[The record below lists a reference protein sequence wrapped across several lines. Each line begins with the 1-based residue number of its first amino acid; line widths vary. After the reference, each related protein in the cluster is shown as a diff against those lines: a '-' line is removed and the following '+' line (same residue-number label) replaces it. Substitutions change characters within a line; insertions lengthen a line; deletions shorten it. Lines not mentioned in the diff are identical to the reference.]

1 MELILLV
8 LILAGLGAV
17 ALVAGRRSKE
27 RELSRREEEVA
38 PVRKLA
44 FEDITAFGE
53 DLQEL
58 DLEMS
63 GHELD
68 AGANAD
74 YQRALDAYESAKL
87 AGDSITQ
94 PDDIR
99 HITEIIEDGRYAVAC
114 VRARVAGDSLPT
126 RRPPCFFDPRHG
138 PSVTEVPYVPPD
150 GVERDVPA
158 CALDAERVRAGAD
171 PDVRKVMVG
180 AQRVPYWQGG
190 RAYEPYAMGYFGA
203 FGPMTWMF
211 MGGMMF
217 GDFGGGYDGDG
228 GEGGGDGGGDGGGAG
243 PKTVTI
249 SNFEFSPDTL
259 EVKVGDTITVDNKD
273 QTEHTVTA
281 RDKSFDTGTFMGKTN
296 FTVTK
301 AGTFEYTCE
310 IHPFMPPK
318 TIRVVA

>member
-8 LILAGLGAV
+8 LVLAALGAL
-17 ALVAGRRSKE
+17 ALAASRRNKA
-27 RELSRREEEVA
+27 RELVRREDEIA

-53 DLQEL
+53 DLQQL

-68 AGANAD
+68 PGANAD
-74 YQRALDAYESAKL
+74 YQRALDAYESAKV
-87 AGDSITQ
+87 AGDSIKQ

-99 HITEIIEDGRYAVAC
+99 HITEIVEDGRYAIAC
-114 VRARVAGDSLPT
+114 VRARVAGESLPT

-138 PSVTEVPYVPPD
+138 PSVADVPYVPPD

-217 GDFGGGYDGDG
+217 GGLGDG
-228 GEGGGDGGGDGGGAG
+228 GGDYGGGDGGDGGDGGGDGGGDFG
-243 PKTVTI
+243 
-249 SNFEFSPDTL
+249 
-259 EVKVGDTITVDNKD
+259 GDGGGGDFGG
-273 QTEHTVTA
+273 
-281 RDKSFDTGTFMGKTN
+281 FDGGGFDFGG
-296 FTVTK
+296 F
-301 AGTFEYTCE
+301 
-310 IHPFMPPK
+310 
-318 TIRVVA
+318 